1 MKELF
6 IIISS
11 KYRRPVPSKFKEKLM
26 EHFRGSK
33 IKPTKYYLLVASQ
46 KNRKLCMRN
55 AAAKLIF
62 IIHTFNVIFINKSHS
77 DMKRRCTI

>member
-11 KYRRPVPSKFKEKLM
+11 KDRRPVPSKFKEKLM

-33 IKPTKYYLLVASQ
+33 IKPSYQMLGTKQ
-46 KNRKLCMRN
+46 
-55 AAAKLIF
+55 
-62 IIHTFNVIFINKSHS
+62 NVQPEMAECGSKMPYKTENHS
-77 DMKRRCTI
+77 

>member
-11 KYRRPVPSKFKEKLM
+11 QYRRPVPSKFKEKLM

-33 IKPTKYYLLVASQ
+33 IKPTKY
-46 KNRKLCMRN
+46 
-55 AAAKLIF
+55 
-62 IIHTFNVIFINKSHS
+62 
-77 DMKRRCTI
+77 